1 LYILM
6 TLTISDIMRKKL
18 ETIEEMAS
26 VQEAAKKMKDKN
38 VSSLVV
44 VDTNGKPQGLV
55 TERDL
60 ARKVCINDVRTST
73 VTNKEIMSSPLIT
86 INAASSPSIAA
97 DTMLQNNVRHLLV
110 VDDKDNANKPVSIIT
125 PRDFTRY
132 QEYAANED
140 KDAIE
145 KILEYYI

>member
-1 LYILM
+1 
-6 TLTISDIMRKKL
+6 MRKKL

-60 ARKVCINDVRTST
+60 ARKVCINDVRIST

-97 DTMLQNNVRHLLV
+97 DIMLQNNVRHLLV
-110 VDDKDNANKPVSIIT
+110 VDEKDNANKPVSIIT

-145 KILEYYI
+145 EILEYYI

>member
-1 LYILM
+1 
-6 TLTISDIMRKKL
+6 
-18 ETIEEMAS
+18 
-26 VQEAAKKMKDKN
+26 
-38 VSSLVV
+38 VSSLLV

-60 ARKVCINDVRTST
+60 ARKVCINDVHTST
-73 VTNKEIMSSPLIT
+73 VTNKEIMSFPLIT
-86 INAASSPSIAA
+86 INATSSPSMAA
-97 DTMLQNNVRHLLV
+97 DIMLQNNVRHLLV